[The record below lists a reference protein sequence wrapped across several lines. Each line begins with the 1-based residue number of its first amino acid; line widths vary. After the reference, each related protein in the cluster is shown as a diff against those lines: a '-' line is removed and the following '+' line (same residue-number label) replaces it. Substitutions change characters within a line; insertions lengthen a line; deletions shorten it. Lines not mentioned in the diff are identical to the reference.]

1 MNKVDRNILREKLIN
16 EGYIQEYGLE
26 LTIENLINLQ
36 NIEDKSAYEM
46 LIEWMNTG
54 KVRKFEPIEGISYAF
69 LRDTL
74 KMKKPAIILAYGML
88 LYDPKRNA
96 TFLRNQVDRK
106 KCMTMNCPNNWKRE

>member
-1 MNKVDRNILREKLIN
+1 MNTVDRNVLKEKLIN

-26 LTIENLINLQ
+26 QTIENLINLQ

-88 LYDPKRNA
+88 LYDHKRNA
-96 TFLRNQVDRK
+96 TFLRNQADRRK
-106 KCMTMNCPNNWKRE
+106 VMSMDQPNNWRK